1 MVFSMNACLLCPQCP
16 KLCPFRVWE
25 EMVYRLDQVS
35 HQGDRKFEYVFLSRS
50 AKRPTKRDTRLNRY
64 TMDSMVKDVVDV
76 GGLDVED
83 KKITNQSLRVTAM
96 NVQELLGFSED
107 TAALR
112 PGGLTKGPT

>member
-64 TMDSMVKDVVDV
+64 TMDSMVKDVVEMV
-76 GGLDVED
+76 GLDVE
-83 KKITNQSLRVTAM
+83 SFRVTAM
-96 NVQELLGFSED
+96 NVQELLCFSED
-107 TAALR
+107 TVALR
-112 PGGLTKGPT
+112 PGGLSNGPT